1 MCFGLGF
8 ISVSKGI
15 SQAGII
21 GGVIG
26 AIYVTYLNLF
36 TSYLIIKARNRFKDD
51 PLIVDVCDLGVKL
64 YGDWVRPI
72 IILTLVGTNF
82 SFLVAYT
89 MFMGTTSDRLVC
101 KTFKVR
107 ECGYKHE
114 YSVLIIALLLP
125 IIYLRRLSNI
135 AIFSTVVLVF
145 AIMSII
151 LIVYFSLDIMTDT
164 P

>member
-1 MCFGLGF
+1 MSEFQEGGVTSAGISKEWPLYSSSNFSEHHLSQKAKKLRSSTIFFTSVNLVKMCFGLGF

-21 GGVIG
+21 GAVIG

-51 PLIVDVCDLGVKL
+51 PLIVDICDLGVKL
-64 YGDWVRPI
+64 YGDWIRPI

-89 MFMGTTSDRLVC
+89 MFMGTASD
-101 KTFKVR
+101 
-107 ECGYKHE
+107 
-114 YSVLIIALLLP
+114 
-125 IIYLRRLSNI
+125 
-135 AIFSTVVLVF
+135 
-145 AIMSII
+145 
-151 LIVYFSLDIMTDT
+151 
-164 P
+164 